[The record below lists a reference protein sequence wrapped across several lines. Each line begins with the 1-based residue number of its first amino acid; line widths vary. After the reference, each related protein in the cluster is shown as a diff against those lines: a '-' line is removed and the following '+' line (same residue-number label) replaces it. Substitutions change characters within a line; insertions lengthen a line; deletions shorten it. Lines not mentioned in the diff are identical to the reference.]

1 MMKNAEIFVEKNKK
15 IAGLSY
21 IEVEDRFML

>member
-21 IEVEDRFML
+21 VGVEDRFML